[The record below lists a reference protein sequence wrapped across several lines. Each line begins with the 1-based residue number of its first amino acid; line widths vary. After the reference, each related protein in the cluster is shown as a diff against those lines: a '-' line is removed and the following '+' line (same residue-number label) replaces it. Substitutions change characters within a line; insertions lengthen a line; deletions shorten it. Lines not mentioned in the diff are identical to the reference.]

1 MCNSVS
7 RCNRGVY
14 LASFDEVRS
23 VRARYCS
30 FCIDAVNNDI
40 LLRKPV
46 RKTKG
51 GA

>member
-1 MCNSVS
+1 MCNFVS
-7 RCNRGVY
+7 KSNRSVY
-14 LASFDEVRS
+14 LASFEEVRS

-46 RKTKG
+46 RKAKG

>member
-1 MCNSVS
+1 MSNHVLKCYY
-7 RCNRGVY
+7 GIY
-14 LASFDEVRS
+14 LGSLEETRS

-30 FCIDAVNNDI
+30 FCTPAVNSDI

-46 RKTKG
+46 RKKKG